1 LGVNFAP
8 KLANIGISCPACV
21 QTVHLIN
28 LSPEQNHFP
37 GQAYRDG
44 PQPAAAGQGLLRLA
58 HPELTQTKEHELAPR

>member
-1 LGVNFAP
+1 VNFAP

-21 QTVHLIN
+21 QPVHLIN

-44 PQPAAAGQGLLRLA
+44 PHRQRPVKAC
-58 HPELTQTKEHELAPR
+58 

>member
-44 PQPAAAGQGLLRLA
+44 PHRQRPVKAC
-58 HPELTQTKEHELAPR
+58 